1 MKGRKRCNYKVFKAS
16 RKFLETADIDQI
28 KGLAFSTLMEYYNIC
43 GSKEYQAF
51 IRSNRSIF
59 YDTRDK
65 KHYPFLEAM
74 KEKGK
79 FEVEYKE
86 N

>member
-1 MKGRKRCNYKVFKAS
+1 
-16 RKFLETADIDQI
+16 
-28 KGLAFSTLMEYYNIC
+28 MEYYNIC

-51 IRSNRSIF
+51 VRSNRSTF

-79 FEVEYKE
+79 FKVEYKE